1 MRIDLFSRWK
11 EAASWPTLFLALA
24 LSYVFIFGEHRGY
37 FFWLVDWSTSMNMSV
52 AANLSLDH
60 GFLGF
65 VKQFTGPWGEPEYVV
80 YNRFPI
86 GAAGLV
92 KLAIAPFEG
101 DLSAQIFA
109 GKILTVL
116 LFCASA
122 LLSYFSLQRIY
133 FDRWTAAAATLM
145 AFSSFNTLS
154 FADTAVGEGVSFL
167 FGVMLAFHGLAI
179 FAREGRFGQLLAKTA
194 AALLLSW
201 QAAILVLVFVSLSVG
216 AAAARRAAG
225 AAAPSIARPVLY
237 GVLSLIFSCFVLALN
252 LAGEWRVLDWRGS
265 IADLPSA
272 ESALKR
278 IGILDTYGTW
288 SLERIGE
295 TIELTIR
302 RIGGASIPYAFF
314 ASGPEA
320 VRNYIP
326 EGPLPLREAGIVAAA
341 ICLASL
347 FFIRHRIV
355 VASLLSFAVV
365 WAAAVPFTQ
374 HHAHEAVHVVGVSL
388 IFYSVILKFI
398 AHAVTD
404 RVVSFSLFMFAATV
418 FGVSNIE
425 ITRLA
430 VTPEAGGTVFT
441 QTVRDLGRGAARVEF
456 HESTIHDFNAVRAAA
471 PRGSSILIAERTGE
485 RTVVEISGTMAGI
498 EFYLHGY
505 VIDHGNREM
514 HEDVEYRPNFIL
526 SRTRLDGPWLLTPG
540 NRRVF
545 LYDAAALCNAIA
557 ANARRDL
564 KSALFDDKG
573 VAVPC
578 GS

>member
-1 MRIDLFSRWK
+1 MRINFFRAGSK
-11 EAASWPTLFLALA
+11 AASWPTLFLMLT

-52 AANLSLDH
+52 AANLSFEH

-65 VKQFTGPWGEPEYVV
+65 IKQFTGFWGEPEYIV

-109 GKILTVL
+109 GKISTVL

-145 AFSSFNTLS
+145 AFSSFNALS
-154 FADTAVGEGVSFL
+154 FADTAVGEGISFL
-167 FGVMLAFHGLAI
+167 FGVMLTFHGLAV
-179 FAREGRFGQLLAKTA
+179 FAREGRFGQLVAKTA
-194 AALLLSW
+194 VALLLSW
-201 QAAILVLVFVSLSVG
+201 QAAILILVFVSLSAVS
-216 AAAARRAAG
+216 AAARRASG

-237 GVLSLIFSCFVLALN
+237 GVLSLVFACFVLAIN
-252 LAGEWRVLDWRGS
+252 FAGEWRVLDWRGS
-265 IADLPSA
+265 IVDLPSA
-272 ESALKR
+272 ESALR
-278 IGILDTYGTW
+278 RTGVLDTYGAW
-288 SLERIGE
+288 SLERLEE

-314 ASGPEA
+314 ASGPETA
-320 VRNYIP
+320 RNYIP
-326 EGPLPLREAGIVAAA
+326 EGPLPLREAGIVVVA

-347 FFIRHRIV
+347 LLIRHRIV

-365 WAAAVPFTQ
+365 WAAATPFTQ
-374 HHAHEAVHVVGVSL
+374 HHAHEAVHVVGISL
-388 IFYSVILKFI
+388 IFYSVILKLI
-398 AHAVTD
+398 ANAVTG
-404 RVVSFSLFMFAATV
+404 RVVSFSLFMFAAAV
-418 FGVSNIE
+418 FGVSNVE

-430 VTPEAGGTVFT
+430 VAPEAGGTVFT
-441 QTVRDLGRGAARVEF
+441 RTVRDLGRGDARIKF
-456 HESTIHDFNAVRAAA
+456 HEATIYDFNAVRAAA

-485 RTVVEISGTMAGI
+485 RTAVEISGTMAGI

-505 VIDHGNREM
+505 VIDHGDREM

-526 SRTRLDGPWLLTPG
+526 SRTRIDGPWLLTPE

-545 LYDAAALCNAIA
+545 LYDTAALCSAIA
-557 ANARRDL
+557 TNARRDM
-564 KSALFDDKG
+564 KSALFDGKG
-573 VAVPC
+573 VAAPC
-578 GS
+578 GG